1 MELRDHHVLRRLRAV
16 EADESNVFQRV
27 RDLSGPPTGRFSP
40 SRSFS
45 VVNLLALGFLFGRSP
60 ALLGPSSSSCLHRV
74 LHGGRAH
81 ILPRPGARAHAAPR
95 GSYRICVWSTFYA
108 GCTCA
113 ARDFWPGRCVRM
125 TCFSLSLASLVA
137 AARDVFGS
145 LDVSRVSLSET
156 RPAEPN
162 RLTQRCCRCFKK
174 RSELNTEAAEHLWA
188 NH

>member
-1 MELRDHHVLRRLRAV
+1 VELRDHHVLRRLRAV

-95 GSYRICVWSTFYA
+95 GSYLL
-108 GCTCA
+108 
-113 ARDFWPGRCVRM
+113 
-125 TCFSLSLASLVA
+125 SLSLASLVA